1 MGADRAVHVADDALH
16 GTDALGTARVLAK
29 TIASIDGVDLVLA
42 GNEASDGR
50 CGAVPAVVAEILG
63 MPALTHGREL
73 AVEGGSVTVVRET
86 DDGVTVISAELP
98 AVITVNEKVNEPRYP
113 SFKGIMAAKK
123 KPVTSL
129 TLADLE
135 IDVATV
141 GLPGMVRRHRGDA
154 EATQVRGREGAGRRR
169 WRVAD
174 RRVPGRPEVD
184 LRRPEMTEFS
194 SSSTTSMGRSRRA
207 PPSCW
212 SSPGGWAR
220 RRPSSSA
227 KSVLRRR
234 WRPSSPRTAPPRC
247 TAPKPTRPRSSPRA
261 WRCSSRWSRRRRP
274 SPC

>member
-1 MGADRAVHVADDALH
+1 MTIVVMVKQVPDTYAERALTVGDHSVDRDATDAVLDEINERALESALQLREGDGPIAGSEVVAVTMGPDRAGDAIRKALAMGADRAVHVADDALH

-123 KPVTSL
+123 KPVT
-129 TLADLE
+129 TVTIADLG
-135 IDVATV
+135 IDAGAV
-141 GLPGMVRRHRGDA
+141 GLA
-154 EATQVRGREGAGRRR
+154 NATS
-169 WRVAD
+169 
-174 RRVPGRPEVD
+174 EV
-184 LRRPEMTEFS
+184 LEMTPRPPKQAGQIVKDEGDGGAKIAEFL
-194 SSSTTSMGRSRRA
+194 A
-207 PPSCW
+207 
-212 SSPGGWAR
+212 AQ
-220 RRPSSSA
+220 
-227 KSVLRRR
+227 KLL
-234 WRPSSPRTAPPRC
+234 
-247 TAPKPTRPRSSPRA
+247 
-261 WRCSSRWSRRRRP
+261 
-274 SPC
+274 